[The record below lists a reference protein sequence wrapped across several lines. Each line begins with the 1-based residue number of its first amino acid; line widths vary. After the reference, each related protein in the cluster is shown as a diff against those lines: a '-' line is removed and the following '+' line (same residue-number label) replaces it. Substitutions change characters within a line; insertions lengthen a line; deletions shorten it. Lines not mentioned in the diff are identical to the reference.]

1 MTSTATLMRAVSR
14 PLPLEGAAN
23 VRDLGGYPIAGNPR
37 HVTAR
42 GAFLRGDDL
51 SALSA
56 QDVASLTAYGLS
68 LDIDVRSARELGEAP
83 DVFENPA
90 DADGVRYA
98 SVPLLDGM
106 NSAGFEGPLPSSLE
120 EIYRVLLDAD
130 AYGLAR
136 VMELMAAETGAVLFH
151 CSAGKD
157 RTGVIAML
165 LLKLADVADEDVVA
179 DYAASAGYMEAR
191 FRAQRTALAKRGI
204 AAPDFLFASEPETM
218 KRTLI
223 HLARRYGSA
232 EHYLLE
238 AAGVNPASVAI
249 IKNRLQGGL

>member
-136 VMELMAAETGAVLFH
+136 VMELMAAETGAVL
-151 CSAGKD
+151 
-157 RTGVIAML
+157 

-238 AAGVNPASVAI
+238 AAGVNPASVTI